1 MKGNIKMDYKMGW
14 GYGFQ
19 GMDRD
24 MKENGESKKDM
35 GLVYGLMDKENL
47 MKEIG
52 NRVNIMEKV
61 FIK

>member
-1 MKGNIKMDYKMGW
+1 MKGNIKMDYKMGREF
-14 GYGFQ
+14 GFQ
-19 GMDRD
+19 GMDKD
-24 MKENGESKKDM
+24 MRENGESKRDM